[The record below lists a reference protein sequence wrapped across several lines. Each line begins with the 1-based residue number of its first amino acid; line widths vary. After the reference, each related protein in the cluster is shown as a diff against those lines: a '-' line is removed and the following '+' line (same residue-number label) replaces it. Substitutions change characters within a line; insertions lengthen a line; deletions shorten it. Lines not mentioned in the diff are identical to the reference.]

1 VWYLGE
7 RVEERLES
15 AGVLGGLGAAEVNGA
30 AAGQRSVRTDV
41 RVQHV
46 VIAAAVPLRTQIL
59 ATSTSTSTT
68 ASTSH
73 THTHTHT
80 HDTIRDA
87 ILIHG
92 LLFLPIS
99 TIESGVELTCPNVR
113 SKADMSQLNLPHGN
127 DN

>member
-1 VWYLGE
+1 MWYLGE

-15 AGVLGGLGAAEVNGA
+15 AGVLGGLGAAEVNGG

-46 VIAAAVPLRTQIL
+46 VTAAAVPLRTQIL

-73 THTHTHT
+73 THTHT
-80 HDTIRDA
+80 IRYEMP
-87 ILIHG
+87 
-92 LLFLPIS
+92 F
-99 TIESGVELTCPNVR
+99 
-113 SKADMSQLNLPHGN
+113 
-127 DN
+127 